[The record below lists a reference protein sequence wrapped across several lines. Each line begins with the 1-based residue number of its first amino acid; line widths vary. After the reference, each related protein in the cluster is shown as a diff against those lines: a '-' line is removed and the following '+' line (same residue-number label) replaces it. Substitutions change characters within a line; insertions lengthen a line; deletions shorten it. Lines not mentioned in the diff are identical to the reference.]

1 MANTTTLNETT
12 RVLDGTESVRLATS
26 GANWKALVSAVA
38 TYVNSQPMP
47 VIAGGTAAGSTL
59 TLESTS
65 GAGTSDAII
74 FKTASQAER
83 MRINTGGQVLINETA
98 AQVVACQVG
107 ISANTNNNDA
117 LELVGYGGFATNLDI
132 GNTVAATNTPTGG
145 ALTSGTT
152 MHNYNMYGSDGT
164 AYRQSAA
171 ITCTCDATPAT
182 STVAGRIGLWTT
194 PAGSSQTPIEA
205 LRMDSAGAIYF
216 PRVTT
221 AAASTA
227 ISVNT
232 GSTPANKLIVN
243 SSSLRFKKD
252 VTKLPRARIDA
263 IADLEPIEYASSV
276 SDDDQETRFV
286 GFAAEEVAK
295 LDPSLVSWGYDASDY
310 EVKDVGSDIRPRREF
325 VLKPG
330 SKLKPHWV
338 MYDRVLLLKVAALE
352 AEIADLRRHLS

>member
-132 GNTVAATNTPTGG
+132 GNTGAATN
-145 ALTSGTT
+145 A
-152 MHNYNMYGSDGT
+152 
-164 AYRQSAA
+164 
-171 ITCTCDATPAT
+171 
-182 STVAGRIGLWTT
+182 
-194 PAGSSQTPIEA
+194 
-205 LRMDSAGAIYF
+205 
-216 PRVTT
+216 
-221 AAASTA
+221 
-227 ISVNT
+227 
-232 GSTPANKLIVN
+232 
-243 SSSLRFKKD
+243 
-252 VTKLPRARIDA
+252 
-263 IADLEPIEYASSV
+263 
-276 SDDDQETRFV
+276 
-286 GFAAEEVAK
+286 
-295 LDPSLVSWGYDASDY
+295 
-310 EVKDVGSDIRPRREF
+310 
-325 VLKPG
+325 
-330 SKLKPHWV
+330 
-338 MYDRVLLLKVAALE
+338 
-352 AEIADLRRHLS
+352 